1 MSLRSDYPGKHTGGG
16 VLRRLAEGRG
26 REFRERREAADANS
40 RYERLILMLR

>member
-1 MSLRSDYPGKHTGGG
+1 MSLRSGHPEKRTGTG

-26 REFRERREAADANS
+26 REFRESREAADANS